1 MPASV
6 LDARDTYE
14 RLDPRGLYGRIA
26 GLPEQIEEAWAAASA
41 LALPASY
48 RDVDR
53 VVVLGMGGSGIGGSL
68 MQALAVDIGART
80 PVSVVRGYTLP
91 AWVDARTLVLA
102 SSNSGNTEET
112 VTALRAAIAAGARCI
127 AIATGGAVGDL
138 AKEHDLPWLTFAWEG
153 EPRSALGWSTASLL
167 AICGGLGLLPDL
179 APELPPAL
187 DAMRSLRSEIARD
200 VPEASNAAKQL
211 ARRLA
216 GKLPV
221 FVGAQALAPVA
232 YRWRTQVNENAKSWA
247 IAEELPEMNHN
258 APLGYGAPKDLLPLL
273 RVVILRHAAMHPRIR
288 LRVEATV
295 EQLTT
300 AGVAVESVDVPGPS
314 LLAQVLW
321 AIELGDFTSYYMGL
335 LHGVDP
341 SHMGALESLK
351 AYLAAR
357 PRT

>member
-26 GLPEQIEEAWAAASA
+26 GLPEQIAEAWAAASA

-112 VTALRAAIAAGARCI
+112 VTALRAAIAAGACC
-127 AIATGGAVGDL
+127 AVIATGGAAGDL
-138 AKEHDLPWLTFAWEG
+138 AKEHALPWLAFAWKASRARRSAG
-153 EPRSALGWSTASLL
+153 APRRCSRSAAPGPAAGPRAGLRPRS
-167 AICGGLGLLPDL
+167 
-179 APELPPAL
+179 
-187 DAMRSLRSEIARD
+187 MRCAAAEQVARD

-221 FVGAQALAPVA
+221 FIGAQALAPVA

-273 RVVILRHAAMHPRIR
+273 RAVILRHAAMHPRIR
-288 LRVEATV
+288 LRVEATL
-295 EQLTT
+295 EQLTA
-300 AGVAVESVDVPGPS
+300 AGVGVEAVDVPGPS

-341 SHMGALESLK
+341 SHMRALESLK

>member
-6 LDARDTYE
+6 LDAHDTYE

-26 GLPEQIEEAWAAASA
+26 ALPEQIEEAWAAARA
-41 LALPASY
+41 LELPAAY
-48 RDVDR
+48 RDAQR

-91 AWVDARTLVLA
+91 AWVDARALVLA

-112 VTALRAAIAAGARCI
+112 VTALRAAIAAGARCV
-127 AIATGGAVGDL
+127 AIATGGAAG
-138 AKEHDLPWLTFAWEG
+138 AIWRRSTASRALTFAWHG

-187 DAMRSLRSEIARD
+187 DAVRALRIEIARD

-258 APLGYGAPKDLLPLL
+258 APLGYGAPKALLPLL
-273 RVVILRHAAMHPRIR
+273 HAVILRHAAMHPRIASARRCDDGAVDGSRRRGRSRRCARPVVAGADAVGDRARR
-288 LRVEATV
+288 LH
-295 EQLTT
+295 Q
-300 AGVAVESVDVPGPS
+300 
-314 LLAQVLW
+314 
-321 AIELGDFTSYYMGL
+321 L
-335 LHGVDP
+335 LHGAPARRRPVAHARSGGIEGVP
-341 SHMGALESLK
+341 GR
-351 AYLAAR
+351 AA
-357 PRT
+357 